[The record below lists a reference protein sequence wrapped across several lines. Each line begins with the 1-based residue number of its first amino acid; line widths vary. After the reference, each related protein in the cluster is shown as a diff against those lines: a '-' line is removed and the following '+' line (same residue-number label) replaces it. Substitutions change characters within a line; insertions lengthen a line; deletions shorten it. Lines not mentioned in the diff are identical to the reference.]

1 MRYTV
6 VLDPNPG
13 SGAYT
18 VTVPVLPGCV
28 TEGATFEEA
37 LANAREAIEGFVETL
52 VLLGEP
58 VPREEPG
65 LAVVSVEVPGGV
77 QGSDVASV
85 A

>member
-18 VTVPVLPGCV
+18 VTVPTLPGCI

-37 LANAREAIEGFVETL
+37 VENAREAIAGFVETL
-52 VLLGEP
+52 IQLGEP

-65 LAVVSVEVPGGV
+65 LAVVSLEVP
-77 QGSDVASV
+77 SEIDAPPAEAVA
-85 A
+85 

>member
-6 VLDPNPG
+6 VLDPNFE

-18 VTVPVLPGCV
+18 VTVPALPGCV

-37 LANAREAIEGFVETL
+37 VANAREAIEGFVETL
-52 VLLGEP
+52 VRLGEP

-65 LAVVSVEVPGGV
+65 LAVVSI
-77 QGSDVASV
+77 DVAADPEATAAEAV